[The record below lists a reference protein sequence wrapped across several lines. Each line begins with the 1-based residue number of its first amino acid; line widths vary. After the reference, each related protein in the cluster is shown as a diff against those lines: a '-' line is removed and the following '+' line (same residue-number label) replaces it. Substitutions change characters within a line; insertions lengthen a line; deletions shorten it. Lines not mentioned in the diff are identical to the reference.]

1 VHGLCCGYED
11 LNEHQAPRGDV
22 LMQTAVG
29 REQTLASAPT
39 LSRLD
44 NRATH
49 AQAWALPEVLA
60 AQFIASHE
68 HAPDELALD
77 IDATSL
83 HGQQELVAYHAYYDA
98 HCYLQLYVFCGQA
111 MLACYLLPRRRSG
124 TRHAAAVI
132 KLLVGRLRRSGRTR
146 GSSCAPTRAS
156 AAGAC
161 CNGASARAWAT
172 RSAWRATRGCTRPCS
187 TSARTVR
194 QALRHHE
201 STSMP

>member
-1 VHGLCCGYED
+1 LLLLRHVDRHLGLTRAPAAALPDARDPTRIVHGLRELLAQRIYGLCCGCGCED

-77 IDATSL
+77 IDASDTPL

-98 HCYLQLYVFCGQA
+98 HCYLPLYVFCG
-111 MLACYLLPRRRSG
+111 
-124 TRHAAAVI
+124 
-132 KLLVGRLRRSGRTR
+132 
-146 GSSCAPTRAS
+146 
-156 AAGAC
+156 
-161 CNGASARAWAT
+161 
-172 RSAWRATRGCTRPCS
+172 
-187 TSARTVR
+187 
-194 QALRHHE
+194 
-201 STSMP
+201 